1 MKFIDLKKQYS
12 KIEVSLDRSLKEI
25 LNNTSFIMGPPVQEL
40 EEKLAE
46 YVGAKHC
53 ISCASGTD
61 AILMALMSLDVK
73 KGDAVFLSSFTYI
86 ATAEV
91 VSLLGATPI
100 FVDSYDSTFNMSH
113 IDLEHRIEKVHNE
126 KKLTPKAII
135 SVDIFGLPAR
145 YRLIEETG
153 KKYGLP
159 IIEDAAQSFGSEI
172 RDKKACSF
180 GLISTTSFFPAKPLG
195 CYGDGGA
202 IFTNDDNLNESLRS
216 IRIHGKG
223 EDKYDNIRTGINGR
237 LDTIQAA
244 VLLEKIKIF
253 DDELISRNNVAKR
266 YTEGLSDI
274 LTVQYIPK
282 DYKCSWAQFSLLSDS
297 EEQRTDIMNFL
308 KTRDIPSMIYY
319 QKPMHMQAVYANLDY
334 KPEDLPVSN
343 DLSKR
348 IFSLPMHPY
357 LSNEEIDL
365 IVQTIQ
371 NFLNKQ

>member
-12 KIEVSLDRSLKEI
+12 KIEVSLDKALNEI

>member
-1 MKFIDLKKQYS
+1 MKFIDLQKQY
-12 KIEVSLDRSLKEI
+12 KEI
-25 LNNTSFIMGPPVQEL
+25 KVDLNESLNDILENTSFIMGPPVQEL
-40 EEKLAE
+40 ESKLAK
-46 YVGAKHC
+46 YVGVKHC
-53 ISCASGTD
+53 ISCSSGTD
-61 AILMALMSLDVK
+61 AILMALMSLEVK
-73 KGDAVFLSSFTYI
+73 PGDAVFLSSFTYI

-113 IDLEHRIEKVHNE
+113 VDLEDRIAKVVSE
-126 KKLTPKAII
+126 GKLIPKAII
-135 SVDIFGLPAR
+135 AVDIFGLPAR
-145 YRLIEETG
+145 YRLIEEVS
-153 KKYGLP
+153 KKHNLP

-172 RDKKACSF
+172 KNKKACSF
-180 GLISTTSFFPAKPLG
+180 GLIATTSFFPAKPLG

-202 IFTNDDNLNESLRS
+202 IFTDDDHLNESLRS

-223 EDKYDNIRTGINGR
+223 QDKYDNIRTGINGR

-274 LTVQYIPK
+274 LRVQYIPK
-282 DYKCSWAQFSLLSDS
+282 DYQCSWAQFSLLCDS

-308 KTRDIPSMIYY
+308 KSKNIPSMIYY
-319 QKPMHMQAVYANLDY
+319 QKPMHMQAVYAYLNY
-334 KPEDLPVSN
+334 NPEDLPVSN

-357 LSNEEIDL
+357 LSNEEVDL

-371 NFLNKQ
+371 NFLKK

>member
-12 KIEVSLDRSLKEI
+12 KIEVSLDKALNEI

-40 EEKLAE
+40 EQKLAE

-135 SVDIFGLPAR
+135 AVDIFGLPAR

-202 IFTNDDNLNESLRS
+202 IFTNDDHLNESLRS

-223 EDKYDNIRTGINGR
+223 QDKYDNIRTGINGR

-274 LTVQYIPK
+274 LRVQYIPE
-282 DYKCSWAQFSLLSDS
+282 DYQCSWAQFSLLCDS

-308 KTRDIPSMIYY
+308 KTKDIPSMIYY

-357 LSNEEIDL
+357 LTSDEVNLVIEKTREAYIR
-365 IVQTIQ
+365 
-371 NFLNKQ
+371 

>member
-12 KIEVSLDRSLKEI
+12 KIEVSLDKALNEI

-40 EEKLAE
+40 EQKLAE

-135 SVDIFGLPAR
+135 AVDIFGLPAR

-223 EDKYDNIRTGINGR
+223 EDKYDNVRTGINGR

-253 DDELISRNNVAKR
+253 DDELVSRNNVAKR
-266 YTEGLSDI
+266 YTEGLSGI
-274 LTVQYIPK
+274 LKVQYIPK

-297 EEQRTDIMNFL
+297 EEHRKSIMDFL
-308 KTRDIPSMIYY
+308 KNKNIPSMIYY
-319 QKPMHMQAVYANLDY
+319 QKPMHMQAVYDHLNY

-357 LSNEEIDL
+357 LTSDEINF
-365 IVQTIQ
+365 IIEQTIEAH
-371 NFLNKQ
+371 KK

>member
-12 KIEVSLDRSLKEI
+12 KIEVSLDKALNEI

-297 EEQRTDIMNFL
+297 EEHRKSIMDFL
-308 KTRDIPSMIYY
+308 KNKNIPSMIYY
-319 QKPMHMQAVYANLDY
+319 QKPMHMQTVYDHLNY

-357 LSNEEIDL
+357 LTSDEINF
-365 IVQTIQ
+365 IIEQTIEAH
-371 NFLNKQ
+371 KK